1 MKGIAQHQ
9 FLRAHECGRLEVA
22 QIELETVLL
31 AWFAVARS
39 RMPSP
44 LKSRVTIARAPAPA
58 SVTLTGSGVSIVPT
72 SFTHHSYSHGNIN
85 VTLYAEGDVIPD
97 GEQVQLSCIDWEGAN
112 ETGGT
117 GTLKNNQATIV
128 FTGGT
133 EDWACGL
140 SYNGD
145 SEFAPSGVSWWLNL
159 CHGSVGAC
167 HP

>member
-1 MKGIAQHQ
+1 MGVQQKLMRH
-9 FLRAHECGRLEVA
+9 AHISTTMDQYGNASALAKREANRLIVQRLLQRPA
-22 QIELETVLL
+22 TQQI
-31 AWFAVARS
+31 
-39 RMPSP
+39 
-44 LKSRVTIARAPAPA
+44 
-58 SVTLTGSGVSIVPT
+58 SIQ
-72 SFTHHSYSHGNIN
+72 
-85 VTLYAEGDVIPD
+85 L
-97 GEQVQLSCIDWEGAN
+97 QLSCIDWEGAN